1 MTTARQHQIHLE
13 STPYYHCISRCVRRA
28 FLYGEDKF
36 TGRNFDHR
44 KQWIVDRLQWL
55 SSLFAID
62 ICAYAVMSNHYH
74 LVLHVDADQARQW
87 DDIEIICRWSA
98 LFSGSLAAKVAR
110 GEVLVEDEDAALN
123 KSIRKWRERLTDISW
138 FMRCLNEPLAR
149 QANGEDECSGR
160 FWEGRFKS
168 QALLGEGALFACMA
182 YVDLN
187 PIRAGVAKTLETSDF
202 TSIQARIRDY
212 RKTLSPNKAIKA
224 KKVEM
229 PSPDLLPC
237 AEDPTVTH
245 KRKFKSSLPITY
257 ASYLE
262 LVDWTGR
269 VLRHDKKGAI
279 PAHITPILQQLG
291 LNEAQW
297 LPTVSNFQKQF
308 YRVAGPADAMRAW
321 CKRIGQCWLKGI
333 HAAGRIYSI
342 YKPLHC

>member
-1 MTTARQHQIHLE
+1 
-13 STPYYHCISRCVRRA
+13 
-28 FLYGEDKF
+28 
-36 TGRNFDHR
+36 
-44 KQWIVDRLQWL
+44 
-55 SSLFAID
+55 
-62 ICAYAVMSNHYH
+62 
-74 LVLHVDADQARQW
+74 
-87 DDIEIICRWSA
+87 
-98 LFSGSLAAKVAR
+98 
-110 GEVLVEDEDAALN
+110 
-123 KSIRKWRERLTDISW
+123 
-138 FMRCLNEPLAR
+138 
-149 QANGEDECSGR
+149 
-160 FWEGRFKS
+160 
-168 QALLGEGALFACMA
+168 MA

-212 RKTLSPNKAIKA
+212 RKTLLPNKAIKA

-291 LNEAQW
+291 LNEMQW
-297 LPTVSNFQKQF
+297 LPTVSGFQKQF

-321 CKRIGQCWLKGI
+321 CTRIGQCWLKGI
-333 HAAGRIYSI
+333 HAAGQIYSI

>member
-1 MTTARQHQIHLE
+1 M
-13 STPYYHCISRCVRRA
+13 RRA
-28 FLYGEDKF
+28 FLYGEDKY

-44 KQWIVDRLQWL
+44 KQWIVDRLQLL

-168 QALLGEGALFACMA
+168 QALPGEFA
-182 YVDLN
+182 
-187 PIRAGVAKTLETSDF
+187 P
-202 TSIQARIRDY
+202 RI
-212 RKTLSPNKAIKA
+212 
-224 KKVEM
+224 
-229 PSPDLLPC
+229 
-237 AEDPTVTH
+237 
-245 KRKFKSSLPITY
+245 
-257 ASYLE
+257 
-262 LVDWTGR
+262 
-269 VLRHDKKGAI
+269 
-279 PAHITPILQQLG
+279 
-291 LNEAQW
+291 
-297 LPTVSNFQKQF
+297 
-308 YRVAGPADAMRAW
+308 
-321 CKRIGQCWLKGI
+321 KGI
-333 HAAGRIYSI
+333 HRQAATLRPELYNRVTAI
-342 YKPLHC
+342 KWDL